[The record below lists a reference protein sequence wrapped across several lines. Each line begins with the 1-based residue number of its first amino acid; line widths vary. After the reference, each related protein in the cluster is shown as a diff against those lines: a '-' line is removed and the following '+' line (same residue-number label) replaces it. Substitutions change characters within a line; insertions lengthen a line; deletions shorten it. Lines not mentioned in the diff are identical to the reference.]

1 MACNSITLA
10 NIGKECRN
18 ATGGLKDI
26 WIIEHDD
33 VTNVT
38 VDATTEKI
46 TAIAL
51 ASSKTFKHWQF
62 NAETG
67 SMTSTGNI
75 NAQNG
80 TYYVQ
85 TDLALQFQKME
96 SVKRLQITAATAGE
110 TSVIVRDQNGVLFY
124 LGYDNPVMA
133 SAVSGA
139 SGTAMGDLNGY
150 TITLTDLS
158 AGLPMEIEMTTTDLA
173 AIGVT
178 L

>member
-1 MACNSITLA
+1 MACNTITLA

-26 WIIEHDD
+26 WIIEHSD
-33 VTNVT
+33 VTGVT
-38 VDATTEKI
+38 VDDTTEKVTDI
-46 TAIAL
+46 NLTA
-51 ASSKTFKHWQF
+51 SKTFKHWQF

-75 NAQNG
+75 NTQNG

-96 SVKRLQITAATAGE
+96 SVKRLQLTAATAGE
-110 TSVIVRDQNGVLFY
+110 TAIVVRDQNNVLFY

-133 SAVSGA
+133 SAIGGN

-158 AGLPMEIEMTTTDLA
+158 KGLPMEIDMAAADLSA
-173 AIGVT
+173 LGIE

>member
-18 ATGGLKDI
+18 AAGGLKDI
-26 WIIEHDD
+26 WIIEHAD
-33 VTNVT
+33 VTSVT
-38 VDATTEKI
+38 VDSATETI
-46 TAIAL
+46 TDIEL
-51 ASSKTFKHWQF
+51 ASTKTFKHWQF

-67 SMTSTGNI
+67 SLTSTGNI

-85 TDLALQFQKME
+85 SDLALQFQKME
-96 SVKRLQITAATAGE
+96 NVKRLQITAATAGE
-110 TSVIVRDQNGVLFY
+110 TAIVVRDQNGKLFY
-124 LGYDNPVMA
+124 LGYDNPVNA
-133 SAVSGA
+133 TAVAGN

-158 AGLPMEIEMTTTDLA
+158 KGLPMEIDMTAADLA
-173 AIGVT
+173 ALGIT

>member
-1 MACNSITLA
+1 MACNTITLTD
-10 NIGKECRN
+10 IGKECRN

-26 WIIEHDD
+26 WIIEYAD
-33 VTNVT
+33 VTSRTMDPV
-38 VDATTEKI
+38 TEKI
-46 TAIAL
+46 TAITL
-51 ASSKTFKHWQF
+51 AADKSFKHWQF

-67 SMTSTGNI
+67 SMTCNGNI
-75 NAQNG
+75 NYQNG

-96 SVKRLQITAATAGE
+96 SVKRLQVTAATAGE
-110 TSVIVRDQNGVLFY
+110 TIVVVRDQNNVLFY
-124 LGYDNPVMA
+124 LGYDNPVVT
-133 SAVSGA
+133 SAVGGN

-158 AGLPMEIEMTTTDLA
+158 KGLPMEIDITTADLA
-173 AIGVT
+173 DLGIV